1 MDTFLTAVGFVI
13 LVVIGSVLWVFV
25 WDKIDNKRKKSGI
38 DLGDDTSD
46 EVAPLPLAGREV
58 LDLAETSVTKV
69 QVSVKS
75 NKLPASLK
83 ATSEVTV
90 ALFNPEKNLV
100 KGGTVNLA
108 VDIGTI
114 QTPAKD
120 NSDGTYSAIYTAGN
134 VAGEA
139 KISAVTATGKFVTT
153 IITLLDTKV
162 KLTAQKTTLT
172 ASTSASTPAS
182 TVLTIYIK
190 DSEGNPVT
198 GEAVKLKAEQGT
210 IQSPVDNGDGTYS
223 AKYIA
228 SNLVGDDT
236 VSVVTGASKQDKIIL
251 ELLPLAPS
259 VSKSSLELAGSATV
273 PTGEIASALV
283 PLKTADGSLVTG
295 HEVTLVV
302 DPADN
307 LRLSPTAVTN
317 REGKASFEFIS
328 SQPGIRMITASVGEV
343 KLDAS
348 VAVIFSGDALD
359 AIPITA
365 GIDPNSI
372 K

>member
-1 MDTFLTAVGFVI
+1 MCIRD
-13 LVVIGSVLWVFV
+13 
-25 WDKIDNKRKKSGI
+25 R
-38 DLGDDTSD
+38 
-46 EVAPLPLAGREV
+46 
-58 LDLAETSVTKV
+58 
-69 QVSVKS
+69 
-75 NKLPASLK
+75 
-83 ATSEVTV
+83 
-90 ALFNPEKNLV
+90 
-100 KGGTVNLA
+100 
-108 VDIGTI
+108 
-114 QTPAKD
+114 
-120 NSDGTYSAIYTAGN
+120 
-134 VAGEA
+134 
-139 KISAVTATGKFVTT
+139 
-153 IITLLDTKV
+153 
-162 KLTAQKTTLT
+162 
-172 ASTSASTPAS
+172 
-182 TVLTIYIK
+182 
-190 DSEGNPVT
+190 
-198 GEAVKLKAEQGT
+198 
-210 IQSPVDNGDGTYS
+210 
-223 AKYIA
+223 YIA

-283 PLKTADGSLVTG
+283 TLKTADGSLVTG

-317 REGKASFEFIS
+317 KEGKASFEFTS

-348 VAVIFSGDALD
+348 VAVIVSGDALD

-365 GIDPNSI
+365 GIGPNSI

>member
-1 MDTFLTAVGFVI
+1 MDTFVTAVGFVM

-162 KLTAQKTTLT
+162 TLTAQKTTLT
-172 ASTSASTPAS
+172 ASTSAS

-283 PLKTADGSLVTG
+283 TLKTADGSLVTG

-348 VAVIFSGDALD
+348 VAVIVSGDALD

-365 GIDPNSI
+365 GIGPNSI

>member
-69 QVSVKS
+69 QASVKS

-172 ASTSASTPAS
+172 ASTSAST
-182 TVLTIYIK
+182 VLTIYIK

-283 PLKTADGSLVTG
+283 TLKTADGSLVTG
-295 HEVTLVV
+295 HKVTLVV

-348 VAVIFSGDALD
+348 VAVIVSGDALD

-365 GIDPNSI
+365 GIGPNSI

>member
-25 WDKIDNKRKKSGI
+25 WDKIDNQRKKSGI

-172 ASTSASTPAS
+172 ASTSAST
-182 TVLTIYIK
+182 VLTIYIK

-236 VSVVTGASKQDKIIL
+236 VSVATGAGKQDKIIL

-283 PLKTADGSLVTG
+283 TLKTADGSLVTG

-317 REGKASFEFIS
+317 KEGKASFEFTS

>member
-1 MDTFLTAVGFVI
+1 METFLTAVGFVI
-13 LVVIGSVLWVFV
+13 LVVVGSVLWVFV

-90 ALFNPEKNLV
+90 ALFNPQKNLV

-172 ASTSASTPAS
+172 ASTSAST
-182 TVLTIYIK
+182 VLTIYIK
-190 DSEGNPVT
+190 DSEGNPVI
-198 GEAVKLKAEQGT
+198 GEALKLKAEKGT
-210 IQSPVDNGDGTYS
+210 ITSFFEKTYDSGWTDCIIAHRNGCIGCYIFTNYAEWIQDNHPDATHNILYPWKSQSEKEWIKFIIVIGQKELDTMKFSVRDRETKELHS
-223 AKYIA
+223 LSIA
-228 SNLVGDDT
+228 
-236 VSVVTGASKQDKIIL
+236 
-251 ELLPLAPS
+251 
-259 VSKSSLELAGSATV
+259 
-273 PTGEIASALV
+273 
-283 PLKTADGSLVTG
+283 
-295 HEVTLVV
+295 
-302 DPADN
+302 
-307 LRLSPTAVTN
+307 
-317 REGKASFEFIS
+317 EFIEKYEETMNGMIS
-328 SQPGIRMITASVGEV
+328 DSIPLSRFISQRPQF
-343 KLDAS
+343 K
-348 VAVIFSGDALD
+348 
-359 AIPITA
+359 
-365 GIDPNSI
+365 
-372 K
+372 

>member
-172 ASTSASTPAS
+172 ASTSAST
-182 TVLTIYIK
+182 VLTIYIK

-273 PTGEIASALV
+273 PTGEIASALAT
-283 PLKTADGSLVTG
+283 LNTADGSLVTG
-295 HEVTLVV
+295 HKVTLVV

-317 REGKASFEFIS
+317 KEGKASFEFTS

-348 VAVIFSGDALD
+348 VAVIFSGDVLD

-365 GIDPNSI
+365 GIDPTSI

>member
-172 ASTSASTPAS
+172 ASTSAST
-182 TVLTIYIK
+182 VLTIYIK

-223 AKYIA
+223 TKYIA

-236 VSVVTGASKQDKIIL
+236 VSVATGAGKQDKIIL

-273 PTGEIASALV
+273 PTDEIASALV
-283 PLKTADGSLVTG
+283 TLKTADGSLVTG

-317 REGKASFEFIS
+317 KEGKASFEFTS

-365 GIDPNSI
+365 GIGPNSI

>member
-1 MDTFLTAVGFVI
+1 M
-13 LVVIGSVLWVFV
+13 
-25 WDKIDNKRKKSGI
+25 
-38 DLGDDTSD
+38 
-46 EVAPLPLAGREV
+46 
-58 LDLAETSVTKV
+58 
-69 QVSVKS
+69 
-75 NKLPASLK
+75 
-83 ATSEVTV
+83 
-90 ALFNPEKNLV
+90 
-100 KGGTVNLA
+100 
-108 VDIGTI
+108 
-114 QTPAKD
+114 
-120 NSDGTYSAIYTAGN
+120 
-134 VAGEA
+134 AGEA

-172 ASTSASTPAS
+172 ASTSAS

-236 VSVVTGASKQDKIIL
+236 VSVVTGAGKQDKIIL

-283 PLKTADGSLVTG
+283 TLKTADGSLVTG

-317 REGKASFEFIS
+317 REGKASFEFTS

-348 VAVIFSGDALD
+348 VAVIVSGDELD

-365 GIDPNSI
+365 GIDPTSI

>member
-172 ASTSASTPAS
+172 ASTSAST
-182 TVLTIYIK
+182 VLTIYIK

-236 VSVVTGASKQDKIIL
+236 VSVATGAGKQDKIIL

-283 PLKTADGSLVTG
+283 TLKTADGSLVTG

-317 REGKASFEFIS
+317 KEGKASFEFTS

>member
-172 ASTSASTPAS
+172 ASTSAST
-182 TVLTIYIK
+182 VLTIYIK

-236 VSVVTGASKQDKIIL
+236 VSVATGAGKQDKIIL

-283 PLKTADGSLVTG
+283 TLKTADGSLVTG

-348 VAVIFSGDALD
+348 VAVIVSGDALD

-365 GIDPNSI
+365 GIDPTSI

>member
-172 ASTSASTPAS
+172 ASTSAST
-182 TVLTIYIK
+182 VLTIYIK

-236 VSVVTGASKQDKIIL
+236 VSVATGAGKQDKIIL

-283 PLKTADGSLVTG
+283 TLKTADGSLVTG

-317 REGKASFEFIS
+317 REGKASFEFTS

-365 GIDPNSI
+365 GIVPNNI

>member
-1 MDTFLTAVGFVI
+1 MATFLTALGFVI
-13 LVVIGSVLWVFV
+13 LMMMGCALWVFV
-25 WDKIDNKRKKSGI
+25 WNKIDNKKKKSGI

-69 QVSVKS
+69 QVSVKP

-172 ASTSASTPAS
+172 ASTSAST
-182 TVLTIYIK
+182 VLTIYIK

-236 VSVVTGASKQDKIIL
+236 VSVVTGAGKQDKIIL

-283 PLKTADGSLVTG
+283 TLKTADGSLVTG

-317 REGKASFEFIS
+317 KEGKASFEFTS

-348 VAVIFSGDALD
+348 VAVIFSGDVLD

>member
-1 MDTFLTAVGFVI
+1 M
-13 LVVIGSVLWVFV
+13 
-25 WDKIDNKRKKSGI
+25 
-38 DLGDDTSD
+38 
-46 EVAPLPLAGREV
+46 PLPLAGREV

-172 ASTSASTPAS
+172 ASTSAST
-182 TVLTIYIK
+182 VLTIYIK

-228 SNLVGDDT
+228 SNQVGDDT
-236 VSVVTGASKQDKIIL
+236 VSVVTGAGKQAKIIL

-283 PLKTADGSLVTG
+283 TLKTADGSLVTG
-295 HEVTLVV
+295 HEITLVV

-317 REGKASFEFIS
+317 REGKASFEFTS

-365 GIDPNSI
+365 GIDPTSI

>member
-13 LVVIGSVLWVFV
+13 LVAIGSVLWVFV

-172 ASTSASTPAS
+172 ASTSAST
-182 TVLTIYIK
+182 VLTIYIK

-273 PTGEIASALV
+273 PTGEIASALAT
-283 PLKTADGSLVTG
+283 LKTADGSLVTG

-317 REGKASFEFIS
+317 REGKASFEFTS

-348 VAVIFSGDALD
+348 VAVIVSGDALD

>member
-25 WDKIDNKRKKSGI
+25 WDKIDNRRKISGI

-172 ASTSASTPAS
+172 ASTSAST
-182 TVLTIYIK
+182 VLTTYIK

-236 VSVVTGASKQDKIIL
+236 VSVVTGAGKQAKIIL

-283 PLKTADGSLVTG
+283 TLKTADGSLVTG
-295 HEVTLVV
+295 HEITLVV

-317 REGKASFEFIS
+317 KEGKASFEFTS

>member
-172 ASTSASTPAS
+172 ASTSAST
-182 TVLTIYIK
+182 VLTIYIK

-283 PLKTADGSLVTG
+283 TLKTADGSLVTG

-317 REGKASFEFIS
+317 REGKASFEFTS

-348 VAVIFSGDALD
+348 VAVIVSGDALD

-365 GIDPNSI
+365 GIGPNSI

>member
-1 MDTFLTAVGFVI
+1 MCIRDR
-13 LVVIGSVLWVFV
+13 
-25 WDKIDNKRKKSGI
+25 IDNKRKKSGI

-172 ASTSASTPAS
+172 ASTSAST
-182 TVLTIYIK
+182 VLTIYIK

-223 AKYIA
+223 TKYIA

-236 VSVVTGASKQDKIIL
+236 VSVATGAGKQDKIIL

-273 PTGEIASALV
+273 PTDEIASALV
-283 PLKTADGSLVTG
+283 TLKTADGSLVTG
-295 HEVTLVV
+295 HKVTLVV

-317 REGKASFEFIS
+317 KEGKASFEFTS

-348 VAVIFSGDALD
+348 VAVIFSGDVLD

-365 GIDPNSI
+365 GIGPNNI

>member
-69 QVSVKS
+69 QASVKS

-172 ASTSASTPAS
+172 ASTSAST
-182 TVLTIYIK
+182 VLTIYIK

-223 AKYIA
+223 TKYIA

-236 VSVVTGASKQDKIIL
+236 VSVATGAGKQDKIIL

-283 PLKTADGSLVTG
+283 TLKTADGSLVTG
-295 HEVTLVV
+295 HKVTLVV

-317 REGKASFEFIS
+317 KEGKASFEFTS

-348 VAVIFSGDALD
+348 VAVIVSGDALD

-365 GIDPNSI
+365 GIGPNNI

>member
-134 VAGEA
+134 VAGEG

-172 ASTSASTPAS
+172 ASTSAS

-210 IQSPVDNGDGTYS
+210 IQSPVDNGDGTYR

-283 PLKTADGSLVTG
+283 TLKTADGSLVTG

-317 REGKASFEFIS
+317 KEGKASFEFTS

-365 GIDPNSI
+365 GIGPNSI

>member
-1 MDTFLTAVGFVI
+1 MATFLTALGFVI
-13 LVVIGSVLWVFV
+13 LMVMGCALWIFV
-25 WDKIDNKRKKSGI
+25 WNKIENKKKKSGI
-38 DLGDDTSD
+38 SD

-69 QVSVKS
+69 QVSVKP

-90 ALFNPEKNLV
+90 ALFNSEKNLV

-134 VAGEA
+134 VDGEA

-172 ASTSASTPAS
+172 ASTSASS

-236 VSVVTGASKQDKIIL
+236 VSVVTGAGKQAKIIL

-283 PLKTADGSLVTG
+283 TLKTADGSLVTG

-307 LRLSPTAVTN
+307 LRLFPTAETN
-317 REGKASFEFIS
+317 REGKTSFEFTS

-359 AIPITA
+359 TIPITA

>member
-1 MDTFLTAVGFVI
+1 MDTVLTAVGFVI

-172 ASTSASTPAS
+172 ASTSAST
-182 TVLTIYIK
+182 VLTIYIK

-283 PLKTADGSLVTG
+283 TLKTAYGSLVTG

-348 VAVIFSGDALD
+348 VAVIVSGDALD

-365 GIDPNSI
+365 GIGPNSI

>member
-1 MDTFLTAVGFVI
+1 M

-25 WDKIDNKRKKSGI
+25 WDKIDNQRKKSGI

-46 EVAPLPLAGREV
+46 EVAPLQLAGREV

-69 QVSVKS
+69 QASVKS

-172 ASTSASTPAS
+172 ASTSAST
-182 TVLTIYIK
+182 VLTIYIK

-236 VSVVTGASKQDKIIL
+236 VSVATGAGKQDKIIL

-283 PLKTADGSLVTG
+283 TLKTADGSLVTG

-317 REGKASFEFIS
+317 KEGKASFEFTS

-365 GIDPNSI
+365 GIGPNSI

>member
-1 MDTFLTAVGFVI
+1 M

-120 NSDGTYSAIYTAGN
+120 NSAGTYSAIYTAGN

-172 ASTSASTPAS
+172 ASTSAS

-236 VSVVTGASKQDKIIL
+236 VSVVTGAGKQDKIIL

-283 PLKTADGSLVTG
+283 TLKTADGSLVTG

-317 REGKASFEFIS
+317 KEGKASFEFTS

-365 GIDPNSI
+365 GIGPNNI

>member
-25 WDKIDNKRKKSGI
+25 WDKIDNKKKKSGI

-172 ASTSASTPAS
+172 ASTSAST
-182 TVLTIYIK
+182 VLTIYIK

-283 PLKTADGSLVTG
+283 TLKTADGSLVTG

-317 REGKASFEFIS
+317 KEGKASFEFIS

-348 VAVIFSGDALD
+348 VAVIVSGDALD

-365 GIDPNSI
+365 GIGPNSI

>member
-1 MDTFLTAVGFVI
+1 MS
-13 LVVIGSVLWVFV
+13 GSNFT
-25 WDKIDNKRKKSGI
+25 SGASAG
-38 DLGDDTSD
+38 GDFTSD
-46 EVAPLPLAGREV
+46 EGAPLPLADRKV
-58 LDLAETSVTKV
+58 LDLADTSVTKV
-69 QVSVKS
+69 QLSVKP
-75 NKLPASLK
+75 NKVLAGVK
-83 ATSEVTV
+83 TAAEVTV
-90 ALFNPEKNLV
+90 ALYNPEKNLV
-100 KGGTVNLA
+100 KGDTVNLT
-108 VDIGTI
+108 VDKGAI

-120 NSDGTYSAIYTAGN
+120 NDDGTYTAIYTAGK

-139 KISAVTATGKFVTT
+139 KISAVTATGKFGTT
-153 IITLLDTKV
+153 TITLLDTKV

-172 ASTSASTPAS
+172 ASTSASTSTS

-190 DSEGNPVT
+190 DSEGNPVI
-198 GEAVKLKAEQGT
+198 GEAVKLKAEKGT
-210 IQSPVDNGDGTYS
+210 IQPPVDNGDGTYS

-236 VSVVTGASKQDKIIL
+236 VSVVTGAGKQDKIIL
-251 ELLPLAPS
+251 KLLPLAPS

-283 PLKTADGSLVTG
+283 TLKTADGSLVTG

-302 DPADN
+302 DPVDN
-307 LRLSPTAVTN
+307 LRLFPTAVTN
-317 REGKASFEFIS
+317 REGKTSFEFTS
-328 SQPGIRMITASVGEV
+328 SQPGIRMITVSVGEV

-359 AIPITA
+359 TIPITA

>member
-1 MDTFLTAVGFVI
+1 MDTFVTAVGFVI

-172 ASTSASTPAS
+172 ASTSAST
-182 TVLTIYIK
+182 VLTIYIK

-198 GEAVKLKAEQGT
+198 GEAVKLKAEQGS

-236 VSVVTGASKQDKIIL
+236 VSVVTL
-251 ELLPLAPS
+251 
-259 VSKSSLELAGSATV
+259 SL
-273 PTGEIASALV
+273 I
-283 PLKTADGSLVTG
+283 
-295 HEVTLVV
+295 H
-302 DPADN
+302 
-307 LRLSPTAVTN
+307 
-317 REGKASFEFIS
+317 I
-328 SQPGIRMITASVGEV
+328 
-343 KLDAS
+343 
-348 VAVIFSGDALD
+348 
-359 AIPITA
+359 
-365 GIDPNSI
+365 
-372 K
+372 

>member
-172 ASTSASTPAS
+172 ASTSAST
-182 TVLTIYIK
+182 VLTIYIK

-223 AKYIA
+223 TKYIA

-236 VSVVTGASKQDKIIL
+236 VSVATGAGKQDKIIL

-283 PLKTADGSLVTG
+283 TLKTADGSLVTG

-317 REGKASFEFIS
+317 KEGKASFEFTS

>member
-1 MDTFLTAVGFVI
+1 MDTFLTALGSVI
-13 LVVIGSVLWVFV
+13 LMVMGCALWVFV
-25 WDKIDNKRKKSGI
+25 WNKIENKKKKSGI

-69 QVSVKS
+69 QVSAKP

-134 VAGEA
+134 VDGEA

-172 ASTSASTPAS
+172 ASTSAS

-236 VSVVTGASKQDKIIL
+236 VSVVTGAGKQAKIIL

-283 PLKTADGSLVTG
+283 TLKTADGSLITG

-307 LRLSPTAVTN
+307 LRLFPTAVTN
-317 REGKASFEFIS
+317 REGKTSFEFTS

-359 AIPITA
+359 TIPITA